1 MAPVIGDFLA
11 KCATRVAYTGIHS
24 AAVSIFDFV
33 RLKVG
38 PSIDRTLRKWFM
50 SLEISCLNVLQE
62 LLAQANIACT

>member
-38 PSIDRTLRKWFM
+38 PSIDRKR
-50 SLEISCLNVLQE
+50 LEEITWLNVTQE
-62 LLAQANIACT
+62 SHTQLNCVLHNSC